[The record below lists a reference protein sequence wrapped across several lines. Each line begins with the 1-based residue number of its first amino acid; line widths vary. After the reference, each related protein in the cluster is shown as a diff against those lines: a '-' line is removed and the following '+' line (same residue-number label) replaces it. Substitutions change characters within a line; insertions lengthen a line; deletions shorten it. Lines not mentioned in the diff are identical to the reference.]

1 MEGWRADTLTLV
13 LVNPKDLISLYRARR
28 KGKQIIERYKVIFKN
43 GEKHRLQLMV
53 NNFKWHF
60 FLHIFILSIE
70 DSEDLLSQLS
80 LLCFLSRT

>member
-53 NNFKWHF
+53 NNFK
-60 FLHIFILSIE
+60 
-70 DSEDLLSQLS
+70 
-80 LLCFLSRT
+80 